1 MEALL
6 ESLKEN
12 VCGTECQCRF
22 IVVLV
27 MQGESYLVQEE
38 EELFFNPRTDTEEN
52 AFVLFLPT
60 YCKHKPPIPQFYC
73 FVLFLPNLL
82 YFQFSSLYKF
92 TGRIYCAIISAAAYD
107 SFFFSFYCD
116 SLSRF
121 PTGAH
126 FQLFLYRPIFQP
138 REASFFAIF
147 TATFRSTLDF
157 QRGYSGNKRK
167 TSTHTQKKPSLR
179 IVLSMVW

>member
-1 MEALL
+1 MRRRSFFL
-6 ESLKEN
+6 
-12 VCGTECQCRF
+12 
-22 IVVLV
+22 I
-27 MQGESYLVQEE
+27 QEPIQKKTP
-38 EELFFNPRTDTEEN
+38 LFFFYQHIVSTNHQFLSFI
-52 AFVLFLPT
+52 ALFYFFQT
-60 YCKHKPPIPQFYC
+60 C
-73 FVLFLPNLL
+73 FI
-82 YFQFSSLYKF
+82 FQFSSLYKF

-126 FQLFLYRPIFQP
+126 FQLFLYRRIFQP

-147 TATFRSTLDF
+147 TAMFRSTLLIF
-157 QRGYSGNKRK
+157 SVAILETNGKRPR
-167 TSTHTQKKPSLR
+167 THKKKPSLR